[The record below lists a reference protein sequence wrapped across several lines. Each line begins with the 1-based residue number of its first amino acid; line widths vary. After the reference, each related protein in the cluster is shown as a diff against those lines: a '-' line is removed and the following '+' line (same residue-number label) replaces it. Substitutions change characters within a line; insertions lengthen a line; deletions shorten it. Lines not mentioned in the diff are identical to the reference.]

1 MKQLILFLKGAFM
14 GASMLIPGVSGG
26 TMAIILGIYD
36 KLIKAVSNFLHSPK
50 KNFFYLGIVALGGM
64 IGMLLFSKALLHLTE
79 LYRMPMMYLFLGA
92 VIGSIP
98 LLCTKAKVKSFS
110 FSVFFFP
117 AVGLAIILLLNS
129 LSSEMVAFSTLTGT
143 VKTLVIIAAGLIAAI
158 ALVLPGISV
167 SYMLLILGMYEPAL
181 TAIEHLDFTFLI
193 PLGLSIL
200 AGIFLSTK
208 GLSYCMEKH
217 TQKTFL
223 IIIGFVLGSVP
234 EVFPGLP
241 VGNDILFCLLTLLLG
256 IAAILALSRYA
267 ND

>member
-1 MKQLILFLKGAFM
+1 M

>member
-36 KLIKAVSNFLHSPK
+36 KLIKAVSNFLKSPK
-50 KNFFYLGIVALGGM
+50 KNFFYLGTVALGGV
-64 IGMLLFSKALLHLTE
+64 IGMLLFSKALLQLTE
-79 LYRMPMMYLFLGA
+79 RFQMPMMYLFLGA

-98 LLCTKAKVKSFS
+98 LLCTKAKVKSVS
-110 FSVFFFP
+110 FSLFFFP
-117 AVGLAIILLLNS
+117 IVGLAIIFLLNS
-129 LSSEMVAFSTLTGT
+129 FSSGMVAFSTLTLT
-143 VKTLVIIAAGLIAAI
+143 VRTLVIIAAGLIAAI

-167 SYMLLILGMYEPAL
+167 SYFLLILGMYQPTL
-181 TAIEHLDFTFLI
+181 TAIEQLDFAFLI

-200 AGIFLSTK
+200 VGILLSTK

-223 IIIGFVLGSVP
+223 IIIGFVLGSIP
-234 EVFPGLP
+234 EIFPGLP
-241 VGNDILFCLLTLLLG
+241 SGNNIIICCITLLLG
-256 IAAILALSRYA
+256 IGAILLLSRYA